1 MTIKEKF
8 KLIRKDLQLNQES
21 FGANLGTNQVS
32 IADIENGRKNPN
44 MDILVI
50 LNKKFQVNLNWFIA
64 GTGSMR
70 YEYQATDQTADQS
83 APVDKDDKWKTMI
96 DMQKETIEAQKAAIE
111 ALKNN
116 VESQKATIDAQ
127 KSTIETYKVRVEDLE
142 KKAERWR

>member
-8 KLIRKDLQLNQES
+8 KLIRKDLQLNQVS

-50 LNKKFQVNLNWFIA
+50 LHKKFQVNLNWFIA
-64 GTGSMR
+64 GTGNMK
-70 YEYQATDQTADQS
+70 YEYQIVDQPADQ
-83 APVDKDDKWKTMI
+83 PEKHDDKWKTMI

-111 ALKNN
+111 ALRNN
-116 VESQKATIDAQ
+116 VESQKATIEAQ
-127 KSTIETYKVRVEDLE
+127 KSTIETYKERMEDLE
-142 KKAERWR
+142 KKAEKWR